1 MPRPKGSKNKWRPEI
16 LLSNKKSLQQ
26 KAVDM
31 ALAGNET
38 CLRICMDRLYPKLRN
53 VAAPVRVKADAS
65 DLASQGAA
73 IVAAALSGQLTPDV
87 LRDLLSALADQ
98 ARLVEFTE
106 IESRLQ
112 ILEDRKDTPPW
123 ESKKATRQKFP
134 IRGRRKRRGLH

>member
-87 LRDLLSALADQ
+87 LRDLLAALADQ

-106 IESRLQ
+106 IEQRL
-112 ILEDRKDTPPW
+112 IALEGRRDAAPW
-123 ESKKATRQKFP
+123 ESK
-134 IRGRRKRRGLH
+134 

>member
-53 VAAPVRVKADAS
+53 VATPVRVKADDS

-87 LRDLLSALADQ
+87 LKDLLSGLADF
-98 ARLVEFTE
+98 AKLKEFAE
-106 IESRLQ
+106 IEDRLKV
-112 ILEDRKDTPPW
+112 LEKHKSAPPW
-123 ESKKATRQKFP
+123 EKQTAERERLP
-134 IRGRRKRRGLH
+134 IRGKRTEN

>member
-87 LRDLLSALADQ
+87 LRDLLAALADQ

-106 IESRLQ
+106 IEQRL
-112 ILEDRKDTPPW
+112 IALEGRRDAAPW
-123 ESKKATRQKFP
+123 ESKKATSQKFP
-134 IRGRRKRRGLH
+134 IRGKRKRTKK